1 MTFLTVVFVL
11 GPYCADQG
19 GVVFL
24 LTESSMLYHH
34 LLNPLC
40 AFVSFVLLEREP
52 KLPARCV
59 PLALVP
65 TMLYGSV
72 ALWANYQ
79 RLITG
84 PYPFLLVYQQTTR
97 QTVLWCAAILAM
109 NLLYAWLCL
118 AAGREL
124 PQKEKCGL
132 AFQELRCKRLSAGF
146 GREPFLVFCL
156 QQGDPGLCAGRAGG
170 FVPDAC
176 LYFADVGA
184 AQQQHAQTALA
195 DAAADGVGQLTV
207 QHCLVERQ
215 GAAVVTACHGQL
227 PVHAFGADAD
237 AHAAQLVAALQGLVP
252 EQQVAVQVPVVV
264 VGARPSWG
272 LPLFRGAPIF
282 IRKVV
287 PFSFTKAFSRSFGV
301 RSGYLS
307 SSSWVVIKVT
317 LGV

>member
-1 MTFLTVVFVL
+1 MVAVGQLVCIFTGRELPRWLHTLKYIATCCLTMTFLTVVFVL

-109 NLLYAWLCL
+109 NLLYAWLVWRLGGNC
-118 AAGREL
+118 R
-124 PQKEKCGL
+124 KKKNVGL
-132 AFQELRCKRLSAGF
+132 
-146 GREPFLVFCL
+146 
-156 QQGDPGLCAGRAGG
+156 
-170 FVPDAC
+170 
-176 LYFADVGA
+176 
-184 AQQQHAQTALA
+184 
-195 DAAADGVGQLTV
+195 
-207 QHCLVERQ
+207 
-215 GAAVVTACHGQL
+215 
-227 PVHAFGADAD
+227 
-237 AHAAQLVAALQGLVP
+237 
-252 EQQVAVQVPVVV
+252 
-264 VGARPSWG
+264 
-272 LPLFRGAPIF
+272 LFR
-282 IRKVV
+282 
-287 PFSFTKAFSRSFGV
+287 S
-301 RSGYLS
+301 
-307 SSSWVVIKVT
+307 
-317 LGV
+317 

>member
-1 MTFLTVVFVL
+1 MKKFADTVRRLLSIALNLFIVWAEPIALPMSWDWGKEQMFIFYTEDSNILSACICAMVAVGQLVCIFTGRELPHWLHTLKYIATCCLTMTFLTVVFVL

-109 NLLYAWLCL
+109 NLLYAWLVWRL
-118 AAGREL
+118 GGNRR
-124 PQKEKCGL
+124 KKKNVGL
-132 AFQELRCKRLSAGF
+132 
-146 GREPFLVFCL
+146 
-156 QQGDPGLCAGRAGG
+156 
-170 FVPDAC
+170 
-176 LYFADVGA
+176 
-184 AQQQHAQTALA
+184 
-195 DAAADGVGQLTV
+195 
-207 QHCLVERQ
+207 
-215 GAAVVTACHGQL
+215 
-227 PVHAFGADAD
+227 
-237 AHAAQLVAALQGLVP
+237 
-252 EQQVAVQVPVVV
+252 
-264 VGARPSWG
+264 
-272 LPLFRGAPIF
+272 LFR
-282 IRKVV
+282 
-287 PFSFTKAFSRSFGV
+287 S
-301 RSGYLS
+301 
-307 SSSWVVIKVT
+307 
-317 LGV
+317 

>member
-1 MTFLTVVFVL
+1 MIKKIAILCSIFLNLCIVRWEPVAIRMTWEAVGSQTFTFYTENSNVFAFFVCLLVAVCQVICLTVVFVL

-109 NLLYAWLCL
+109 NLLYAWLVWRL
-118 AAGREL
+118 GGNRR
-124 PQKEKCGL
+124 KKRNVGL
-132 AFQELRCKRLSAGF
+132 
-146 GREPFLVFCL
+146 
-156 QQGDPGLCAGRAGG
+156 
-170 FVPDAC
+170 
-176 LYFADVGA
+176 
-184 AQQQHAQTALA
+184 
-195 DAAADGVGQLTV
+195 
-207 QHCLVERQ
+207 
-215 GAAVVTACHGQL
+215 
-227 PVHAFGADAD
+227 
-237 AHAAQLVAALQGLVP
+237 
-252 EQQVAVQVPVVV
+252 
-264 VGARPSWG
+264 
-272 LPLFRGAPIF
+272 LFR
-282 IRKVV
+282 
-287 PFSFTKAFSRSFGV
+287 S
-301 RSGYLS
+301 
-307 SSSWVVIKVT
+307 
-317 LGV
+317 

>member
-1 MTFLTVVFVL
+1 MKKFADTVRRLLSIALNLFIVWAEPIALPMSWDWGKEQMFIFYTEDSNILSACICAMVAVGQLVCIFTGKELPRWLHTLKYIATCCLTMTFLTVVFVL

-109 NLLYAWLCL
+109 NLLYAWLVWRL
-118 AAGREL
+118 GGNRR
-124 PQKEKCGL
+124 KKKNVGL
-132 AFQELRCKRLSAGF
+132 
-146 GREPFLVFCL
+146 
-156 QQGDPGLCAGRAGG
+156 
-170 FVPDAC
+170 
-176 LYFADVGA
+176 
-184 AQQQHAQTALA
+184 
-195 DAAADGVGQLTV
+195 
-207 QHCLVERQ
+207 
-215 GAAVVTACHGQL
+215 
-227 PVHAFGADAD
+227 
-237 AHAAQLVAALQGLVP
+237 
-252 EQQVAVQVPVVV
+252 
-264 VGARPSWG
+264 
-272 LPLFRGAPIF
+272 LFR
-282 IRKVV
+282 
-287 PFSFTKAFSRSFGV
+287 S
-301 RSGYLS
+301 
-307 SSSWVVIKVT
+307 
-317 LGV
+317 

>member
-1 MTFLTVVFVL
+1 MKQNSLLDKIRRVLSILLNLAVVRMEPIAIRMSWEAVGEQSLTFYTENSNLFSAAVCLLVAVCQLWALLSGRALPRWVKRLKFIAACCLTLTFLTVVFVL
-11 GPYCADQG
+11 APYYPDEG

-109 NLLYAWLCL
+109 NMLYAWLVWRL
-118 AAGREL
+118 GGNRR
-124 PQKEKCGL
+124 QKRNVGL
-132 AFQELRCKRLSAGF
+132 
-146 GREPFLVFCL
+146 
-156 QQGDPGLCAGRAGG
+156 
-170 FVPDAC
+170 
-176 LYFADVGA
+176 
-184 AQQQHAQTALA
+184 
-195 DAAADGVGQLTV
+195 
-207 QHCLVERQ
+207 
-215 GAAVVTACHGQL
+215 
-227 PVHAFGADAD
+227 
-237 AHAAQLVAALQGLVP
+237 
-252 EQQVAVQVPVVV
+252 
-264 VGARPSWG
+264 
-272 LPLFRGAPIF
+272 LFR
-282 IRKVV
+282 
-287 PFSFTKAFSRSFGV
+287 S
-301 RSGYLS
+301 
-307 SSSWVVIKVT
+307 
-317 LGV
+317 

>member
-1 MTFLTVVFVL
+1 MKKFADTVRRLLSIALNLFIVWAEPIALPMSWDWGKEQMFIFYTEDSNILSACICAMVAVSQLVCIFTGKELPRWLHTLKYIATCCLTMTFLTVVFVL

-109 NLLYAWLCL
+109 NLLYAWLVWRLGGNC
-118 AAGREL
+118 R
-124 PQKEKCGL
+124 KKRNVGL
-132 AFQELRCKRLSAGF
+132 
-146 GREPFLVFCL
+146 
-156 QQGDPGLCAGRAGG
+156 
-170 FVPDAC
+170 
-176 LYFADVGA
+176 
-184 AQQQHAQTALA
+184 
-195 DAAADGVGQLTV
+195 
-207 QHCLVERQ
+207 
-215 GAAVVTACHGQL
+215 
-227 PVHAFGADAD
+227 
-237 AHAAQLVAALQGLVP
+237 
-252 EQQVAVQVPVVV
+252 
-264 VGARPSWG
+264 
-272 LPLFRGAPIF
+272 LFR
-282 IRKVV
+282 
-287 PFSFTKAFSRSFGV
+287 S
-301 RSGYLS
+301 
-307 SSSWVVIKVT
+307 
-317 LGV
+317 

>member
-1 MTFLTVVFVL
+1 MKKFADTVRRLLSIALNLFIVWAEPIALPMSWDWGKEQMFIFYTEDSNILSACICAVVAVGQLVCIFTGRELPRWLHTLKYIATCCLTMTFLTVVFVL

-109 NLLYAWLCL
+109 NLLYAWLVWRL
-118 AAGREL
+118 GGNRR
-124 PQKEKCGL
+124 KKKNVGL
-132 AFQELRCKRLSAGF
+132 
-146 GREPFLVFCL
+146 
-156 QQGDPGLCAGRAGG
+156 
-170 FVPDAC
+170 
-176 LYFADVGA
+176 
-184 AQQQHAQTALA
+184 
-195 DAAADGVGQLTV
+195 
-207 QHCLVERQ
+207 
-215 GAAVVTACHGQL
+215 
-227 PVHAFGADAD
+227 
-237 AHAAQLVAALQGLVP
+237 
-252 EQQVAVQVPVVV
+252 
-264 VGARPSWG
+264 
-272 LPLFRGAPIF
+272 LFR
-282 IRKVV
+282 
-287 PFSFTKAFSRSFGV
+287 S
-301 RSGYLS
+301 
-307 SSSWVVIKVT
+307 
-317 LGV
+317 

>member
-1 MTFLTVVFVL
+1 MKKFADTVRRLLSIALNLFIVWAEPIALPMSWDWGKEQMFIFYTEDSNILSACICAMVAVGQLVCIFTGRELPRWLHILKYIATCCLTMTFLTVVFVL

-109 NLLYAWLCL
+109 NLLYAWLVWRLGGNC
-118 AAGREL
+118 R
-124 PQKEKCGL
+124 KKKNVGL
-132 AFQELRCKRLSAGF
+132 
-146 GREPFLVFCL
+146 
-156 QQGDPGLCAGRAGG
+156 
-170 FVPDAC
+170 
-176 LYFADVGA
+176 
-184 AQQQHAQTALA
+184 
-195 DAAADGVGQLTV
+195 
-207 QHCLVERQ
+207 
-215 GAAVVTACHGQL
+215 
-227 PVHAFGADAD
+227 
-237 AHAAQLVAALQGLVP
+237 
-252 EQQVAVQVPVVV
+252 
-264 VGARPSWG
+264 
-272 LPLFRGAPIF
+272 LFR
-282 IRKVV
+282 
-287 PFSFTKAFSRSFGV
+287 S
-301 RSGYLS
+301 
-307 SSSWVVIKVT
+307 
-317 LGV
+317 

>member
-1 MTFLTVVFVL
+1 MKKFADTVRRLLSIALNLFIVWAEPIALPMSWDWGKEQMFIFYTEDSNILSACICAMVAVGQLVCIFTGKELPRWLHTLKYIATCCLTMTFLTVVFVL

-24 LTESSMLYHH
+24 RTESSMLYHH

-109 NLLYAWLCL
+109 NLLYAWLVWRLGGNC
-118 AAGREL
+118 R
-124 PQKEKCGL
+124 KKKNVGL
-132 AFQELRCKRLSAGF
+132 
-146 GREPFLVFCL
+146 
-156 QQGDPGLCAGRAGG
+156 
-170 FVPDAC
+170 
-176 LYFADVGA
+176 
-184 AQQQHAQTALA
+184 
-195 DAAADGVGQLTV
+195 
-207 QHCLVERQ
+207 
-215 GAAVVTACHGQL
+215 
-227 PVHAFGADAD
+227 
-237 AHAAQLVAALQGLVP
+237 
-252 EQQVAVQVPVVV
+252 
-264 VGARPSWG
+264 
-272 LPLFRGAPIF
+272 LFR
-282 IRKVV
+282 
-287 PFSFTKAFSRSFGV
+287 S
-301 RSGYLS
+301 
-307 SSSWVVIKVT
+307 
-317 LGV
+317 